1 MSMFSIGL
9 SAAGFMPHGMC
20 YLWRWD
26 VLSLHV
32 LSDALISLAYFS
44 IPFTLVYFV
53 RKRRDLEFDW
63 MFLCFAIFIIA
74 CGLTHVLE
82 IWTIW
87 HPDYWLS
94 GSVKAVTALASVP
107 TAVLLVR
114 LVPQALQLPSPSSL
128 ARVNERLERQI
139 AERAQSEANLR
150 VSEERFRRAFD
161 DAPIGMA
168 LVAPAGQWLRVN
180 HALCEMLGFTEAE
193 LLRTDFQSLTHP
205 DDLEADVAL
214 VSRAL
219 AGEIPSF
226 QLEKRYLDRD
236 DRIVYAMLSVSLV
249 RDRDGTPLY
258 FISQIENVGHR
269 REMDRLKS
277 EFVSSVSHELRTP
290 LTSIRGSLGLL
301 SAGVLGELTER
312 ARNMVRIALSNCER
326 LVGIINNILDI
337 EKIGAGRLALEL
349 QRVDAGTLLRR
360 AVEANEPYAAKYEV
374 RIRLADAGDGL
385 EVQADPDR
393 LMQVLANLLSNAAKF
408 SPAGSEVTAR
418 VAAAGEAVRFEITDP
433 GQGIPEEFRGRVFE
447 RFAQADASNSRSA
460 PGTGLG
466 LYISRQLIEAMHGTI
481 GFSTATGEGTTFYF
495 ELPRAGHGTA
505 GASAE
510 PKPDPVAVSTGA
522 GRHPESDTTGLPRIL
537 HAEDDPDL
545 AQVVATLLAGKATV
559 VHARTLA
566 AARAELGRSSFSLLL
581 VDPGLPDG
589 NGLALLESA
598 PGRELPPVVVLS
610 VSEIAPA
617 TQRRVAAA
625 LVKSRTSEAR
635 IAEIVLSRLR
645 APQA

>member
-1 MSMFSIGL
+1 MSMSSVGL
-9 SAAGFMPHGMC
+9 STAGFMPHGMC

-114 LVPQALQLPSPSSL
+114 LLPQALQLPSPSSL

-139 AERAQSEANLR
+139 TERAQSEANLR

-168 LVAPAGQWLRVN
+168 LVAPSGQWLRVN
-180 HALCEMLGFTEAE
+180 RALCEMLDYPEAD
-193 LLRTDFQSLTHP
+193 LLRTDFQSLTYP
-205 DDLEADVAL
+205 DDLETDLSLMA
-214 VSRAL
+214 RAL
-219 AGEIPSF
+219 AGELPSF
-226 QLEKRYLDRD
+226 QLEKRYLDRH
-236 DRIVYAMLSVSLV
+236 DRIVYALLSVSLV
-249 RDRDGTPLY
+249 RDRHGTPLY
-258 FISQIENVGHR
+258 FVSQIENVGHR

-301 SAGVLGELTER
+301 SAGVLGELSER
-312 ARNMVRIALSNCER
+312 ARHMVRIALSNCER

-337 EKIGAGRLALEL
+337 EKIGAGRLTLEL
-349 QRVDAGTLLRR
+349 QRVDAGALLRR

-374 RIRLADAGDGL
+374 RIRLADPGDGL
-385 EVQADPDR
+385 EVQADPER

-408 SPAGSEVTAR
+408 SPAGSEVTVRASPS
-418 VAAAGEAVRFEITDP
+418 GEAVRFEIADP

-481 GFSTATGEGTTFYF
+481 GFSSATGEGTTFYF
-495 ELPRAGHGTA
+495 ELPRATHGNA
-505 GASAE
+505 ERSAE
-510 PKPDPVAVSTGA
+510 PRPDTAAASAGVARPPTGEPA
-522 GRHPESDTTGLPRIL
+522 GLPRIL

-545 AQVVATLLAGKATV
+545 AQVVATLLAGRATV

-566 AARAELGRSSFSLLL
+566 AARAELERSSFSLLL

-589 NGLALLESA
+589 DGLALLDA
-598 PGRELPPVVVLS
+598 PAGRELPPVVVLS

-617 TQRRVAAA
+617 IQRRVAAA

-645 APQA
+645 VPRA